1 MHEYGV
7 HTGWSAWITE
17 SGIVPVRSGSRVF
30 VTPVKSPGG
39 IERMGALADAR
50 IEVTI
55 AAVTAMYIAMIR
67 RNSSGLRITRIFTPL
82 KM

>member
-30 VTPVKSPGG
+30 VTLVKSPGG
-39 IERMGALADAR
+39 IEPMGALTDAR
-50 IEVTI
+50 TEFTI
-55 AAVTAMYIAMIR
+55 AAVTAMHIAMIR
-67 RNSSGLRITRIFTPL
+67 RNSNRLRITCIFTPL